1 MIKERIDTLRAWM
14 RSQGVAAFITPSN
27 DPHSGEYVP
36 RHWQSR
42 EWISGFTGSAGTAV
56 ITKKEAALWTDNRY
70 FLQAEEQ
77 ISGTE
82 YVLMKLGLEDTPSV
96 SEWLSGVLNAAT
108 P

>member
-1 MIKERIDTLRAWM
+1 MIKERIDALRAWM
-14 RSQGVAAFITPSN
+14 HSQGVEAFITPSN

-56 ITKKEAALWTDNRY
+56 ITTKEAALWTDNRY

-96 SEWLSGVLNAAT
+96 S
-108 P
+108 